1 MSKYSTTLQVEDVY
15 NDTER
20 EGMSE
25 VLSQSTQAEEEVEMD
40 QDEIKMVAL
49 FGKEDITEQEG
60 QELDRLVGTW
70 CDKYD
75 ALYDAIKMQ

>member
-1 MSKYSTTLQVEDVY
+1 
-15 NDTER
+15 
-20 EGMSE
+20 
-25 VLSQSTQAEEEVEMD
+25 MD
-40 QDEIKMVAL
+40 QDEIKMVQL